1 MKLVRKIVNHFY
13 PEHVAILEG
22 AVNLDH
28 VVSLANKLKDIDF
41 CELGKRLLK
50 NGLMLERNS

>member
-1 MKLVRKIVNHFY
+1 MNLFY